1 MSAKIVVHGGAGF
14 WKEYI
19 EEGLDGVREAAS
31 VGVSV
36 LKEGGLAI
44 DAVQASVEAMEDNP
58 TFNAGRGSALT
69 INGIV
74 EMDAAIMDGRDLR
87 AGAVAL
93 VRDVKNPIRLA
104 RLVMDQTDH
113 VLLAGPSAERLA
125 DAFSLPRHSP
135 ITPRRRRMLKQLL
148 AGHSKTSLDW
158 LRKNPRL
165 LQEHPE
171 LGSTDTVGALAIDK
185 AKNLAAAV
193 STGGLMMRLPG
204 RIGDTPQVGSGLY
217 ADNKVGAATVTGV
230 GEVAVRLVLSKE
242 VCSIMERGANAT
254 GAAVRAVRKASE
266 RLTGVAGVI
275 ALDRRGGIGAAHN
288 TPLMPWAV
296 ATVKKPQPK
305 AFPHGRIVAPI
316 RHL

>member
-1 MSAKIVVHGGAGF
+1 
-14 WKEYI
+14 
-19 EEGLDGVREAAS
+19 
-31 VGVSV
+31 
-36 LKEGGLAI
+36 
-44 DAVQASVEAMEDNP
+44 
-58 TFNAGRGSALT
+58 
-69 INGIV
+69 
-74 EMDAAIMDGRDLR
+74 
-87 AGAVAL
+87 
-93 VRDVKNPIRLA
+93 
-104 RLVMDQTDH
+104 
-113 VLLAGPSAERLA
+113 
-125 DAFSLPRHSP
+125 
-135 ITPRRRRMLKQLL
+135 
-148 AGHSKTSLDW
+148 
-158 LRKNPRL
+158 
-165 LQEHPE
+165 
-171 LGSTDTVGALAIDK
+171 
-185 AKNLAAAV
+185 
-193 STGGLMMRLPG
+193 MMRLPG